1 MQDERVDLMMDMIH
15 KMYDW
20 SKHEWVSWKLLNQCW
35 KVLRMMVLIKRRL
48 EKQVI
53 LVMLKSSVTALALE
67 VRDIV
72 DDRFAKLEDNLLSSQ
87 TPGGAPADTQTQGGA
102 RGADPFYTPSAAAAP
117 TLAST
122 KAPAPTSTRAPVPTP
137 TSTRTT
143 VTAPSRSRAPATS
156 QTGGPANAA
165 KTRSQTKDPEL
176 SDVFGSLFSTLD
188 DNLGTQEHLQKTM
201 GNLTQ
206 ESNRPFLS
214 DIDDPEVRCK
224 DSDYKLVFVPEDKWS
239 KLIEWTLNPTVL
251 QIGPS
256 KFDAE
261 LASRIVG
268 PNIWFKNYD
277 MDAMMYLFREKTS
290 LRRWKPDRHISELYV

>member
-1 MQDERVDLMMDMIH
+1 MMDMIR

-20 SKHEWVSWKLLNQCW
+20 SKHEWGFWKLLNQCW
-35 KVLRMMVLIKRRL
+35 KVLRMMVLIKRKL

-53 LVMLKSSVTALALE
+53 LVWKKILKPPTSAAKKRKKKYQDTGAESRKKRLLFQRSNEKYRDIEEEMKSYIQVMLKSSVTALALE

-72 DDRFAKLEDNLLSSQ
+72 DDRFAKLEDKLLSSQ

-165 KTRSQTKDPEL
+165 KTRSQTK
-176 SDVFGSLFSTLD
+176 V
-188 DNLGTQEHLQKTM
+188 
-201 GNLTQ
+201 
-206 ESNRPFLS
+206 
-214 DIDDPEVRCK
+214 
-224 DSDYKLVFVPEDKWS
+224 S
-239 KLIEWTLNPTVL
+239 K
-251 QIGPS
+251 
-256 KFDAE
+256 K
-261 LASRIVG
+261 
-268 PNIWFKNYD
+268 
-277 MDAMMYLFREKTS
+277 
-290 LRRWKPDRHISELYV
+290 